1 MIGNVNTYLTN
12 PGSNNP
18 QKVIDYY
25 SNSDFEYNIRVGDYC
40 KVTLDSNLLYWI
52 SGIVVEIDEEENAF
66 SIKDS
71 NGSVTKISCDN
82 ICDIQSGEEFRQGL
96 WKIILNTLFIG
107 MNGKQ
112 SLNIVISRCIC
123 KENRLI

>member
-71 NGSVTKISCDN
+71 NGSVTKIS
-82 ICDIQSGEEFRQGL
+82 
-96 WKIILNTLFIG
+96 
-107 MNGKQ
+107 
-112 SLNIVISRCIC
+112 VIYSPEKNCRIAY
-123 KENRLI
+123 KSYKNRLTKR

>member
-52 SGIVVEIDEEENAF
+52 SGIVVEIDEEKKYVRNRIFIF
-66 SIKDS
+66 SG
-71 NGSVTKISCDN
+71 N
-82 ICDIQSGEEFRQGL
+82 EE
-96 WKIILNTLFIG
+96 KN
-107 MNGKQ
+107 
-112 SLNIVISRCIC
+112 
-123 KENRLI
+123 

>member
-52 SGIVVEIDEEENAF
+52 SGIVVEIDEEEKELTRESVKEITMRQQSVCRNAW
-66 SIKDS
+66 S
-71 NGSVTKISCDN
+71 TY
-82 ICDIQSGEEFRQGL
+82 
-96 WKIILNTLFIG
+96 
-107 MNGKQ
+107 
-112 SLNIVISRCIC
+112 
-123 KENRLI
+123 

>member
-82 ICDIQSGEEFRQGL
+82 ICDIQSGEELQD
-96 WKIILNTLFIG
+96 
-107 MNGKQ
+107 
-112 SLNIVISRCIC
+112 
-123 KENRLI
+123 RL

>member
-25 SNSDFEYNIRVGDYC
+25 SNYTANAHRGDYDISYEVRVGDYC

-82 ICDIQSGEEFRQGL
+82 ICDIQSGEELQDCL
-96 WKIILNTLFIG
+96 
-107 MNGKQ
+107 
-112 SLNIVISRCIC
+112 
-123 KENRLI
+123 

>member
-82 ICDIQSGEEFRQGL
+82 ICDIQSGEELTRESVKEITMRQ
-96 WKIILNTLFIG
+96 
-107 MNGKQ
+107 Q
-112 SLNIVISRCIC
+112 SVCRNAWSTY
-123 KENRLI
+123 

>member
-1 MIGNVNTYLTN
+1 MLEKSLIYFDNAATTFKPNQVIN
-12 PGSNNP
+12 S
-18 QKVIDYY
+18 VIDYY

-82 ICDIQSGEEFRQGL
+82 ICDIQSGEELQDCL
-96 WKIILNTLFIG
+96 
-107 MNGKQ
+107 
-112 SLNIVISRCIC
+112 
-123 KENRLI
+123 

>member
-1 MIGNVNTYLTN
+1 MRKFVIGNVNTYLTN

-82 ICDIQSGEEFRQGL
+82 ICDIQSGEELQDCL
-96 WKIILNTLFIG
+96 
-107 MNGKQ
+107 
-112 SLNIVISRCIC
+112 
-123 KENRLI
+123 

>member
-82 ICDIQSGEEFRQGL
+82 ICDIQSYTVRRRIAGLLINHIRTGSQKGEIKKL
-96 WKIILNTLFIG
+96 
-107 MNGKQ
+107 
-112 SLNIVISRCIC
+112 
-123 KENRLI
+123 

>member
-40 KVTLDSNLLYWI
+40 KVTLVRNYLRFTAKHLSELSYMQFKGLL
-52 SGIVVEIDEEENAF
+52 
-66 SIKDS
+66 
-71 NGSVTKISCDN
+71 
-82 ICDIQSGEEFRQGL
+82 
-96 WKIILNTLFIG
+96 
-107 MNGKQ
+107 MH
-112 SLNIVISRCIC
+112 
-123 KENRLI
+123 

>member
-82 ICDIQSGEEFRQGL
+82 DVRVC
-96 WKIILNTLFIG
+96 
-107 MNGKQ
+107 
-112 SLNIVISRCIC
+112 VIYSTETNCRIAY
-123 KENRLI
+123 KSYKNRLTKR

>member
-66 SIKDS
+66 SIRILMVVSLKFLVTI
-71 NGSVTKISCDN
+71 SVIYSPEKNCRIAYKSY
-82 ICDIQSGEEFRQGL
+82 
-96 WKIILNTLFIG
+96 K
-107 MNGKQ
+107 
-112 SLNIVISRCIC
+112 
-123 KENRLI
+123 NRLTKR

>member
-52 SGIVVEIDEEENAF
+52 SGIVVEIYF
-66 SIKDS
+66 KCSSYKFLH
-71 NGSVTKISCDN
+71 TRK
-82 ICDIQSGEEFRQGL
+82 L
-96 WKIILNTLFIG
+96 
-107 MNGKQ
+107 
-112 SLNIVISRCIC
+112 IV
-123 KENRLI
+123 KERRNE

>member
-40 KVTLDSNLLYWI
+40 K
-52 SGIVVEIDEEENAF
+52 EENAF

-82 ICDIQSGEEFRQGL
+82 ICDIQSGEELQDCL
-96 WKIILNTLFIG
+96 
-107 MNGKQ
+107 
-112 SLNIVISRCIC
+112 
-123 KENRLI
+123 

>member
-52 SGIVVEIDEEENAF
+52 SGIVVEIDEEAAA
-66 SIKDS
+66 
-71 NGSVTKISCDN
+71 
-82 ICDIQSGEEFRQGL
+82 GETDEGAL
-96 WKIILNTLFIG
+96 EGAVKC
-107 MNGKQ
+107 MMEK
-112 SLNIVISRCIC
+112 
-123 KENRLI
+123 

>member
-40 KVTLDSNLLYWI
+40 KVTLDSNLLTGYQALWL
-52 SGIVVEIDEEENAF
+52 
-66 SIKDS
+66 KLM
-71 NGSVTKISCDN
+71 KKRML
-82 ICDIQSGEEFRQGL
+82 FR
-96 WKIILNTLFIG
+96 
-107 MNGKQ
+107 
-112 SLNIVISRCIC
+112 
-123 KENRLI
+123 

>member
-52 SGIVVEIDEEENAF
+52 SGIVVEQEMINGQWYIELLKSFLPTKNY
-66 SIKDS
+66 KD
-71 NGSVTKISCDN
+71 K
-82 ICDIQSGEEFRQGL
+82 
-96 WKIILNTLFIG
+96 K
-107 MNGKQ
+107 
-112 SLNIVISRCIC
+112 
-123 KENRLI
+123 